1 MCQLFISADDSLWSS
16 KTKSLRTQGV
26 VTSIRLEVFFWGIL
40 EELSFRDQMTV
51 NQLITKLYLESLDAD
66 HDIGNFTSFLRV
78 CCSRYLSLI
87 SDGDLSHDWFNS
99 GFDRSRYRRLGL
111 GHVVLKPG
119 PVGCLGG
126 TDRWLGRVV
135 GVETYSPG
143 SRRFVS
149 GNGDGTWVVIVWIG
163 C

>member
-16 KTKSLRTQGV
+16 KTKSLRIQGV
-26 VTSIRLEVFFWGIL
+26 VTSIRLEVFFWDIL

-87 SDGDLSHDWFNS
+87 ADGDLSRETRLPLEKVDAKNIIQREALRKNQRSALFN
-99 GFDRSRYRRLGL
+99 DN
-111 GHVVLKPG
+111 
-119 PVGCLGG
+119 
-126 TDRWLGRVV
+126 
-135 GVETYSPG
+135 E
-143 SRRFVS
+143 
-149 GNGDGTWVVIVWIG
+149 GNLSIN
-163 C
+163 

>member
-16 KTKSLRTQGV
+16 KTKSLRIQGV
-26 VTSIRLEVFFWGIL
+26 VTSIRLEVFFWDIL

-87 SDGDLSHDWFNS
+87 ADGDLSRETRLPLEKVDAKNIIQRETLRKNQRSALFNES
-99 GFDRSRYRRLGL
+99 EKNPSV
-111 GHVVLKPG
+111 H
-119 PVGCLGG
+119 
-126 TDRWLGRVV
+126 
-135 GVETYSPG
+135 
-143 SRRFVS
+143 
-149 GNGDGTWVVIVWIG
+149 
-163 C
+163 

>member
-16 KTKSLRTQGV
+16 KTKSLRIQGV
-26 VTSIRLEVFFWGIL
+26 VTSIRLEVFFWDIL

-87 SDGDLSHDWFNS
+87 ADGDLSRETRLPLEKVDAKNIIQRETLRKNQRSALFNNS
-99 GFDRSRYRRLGL
+99 EENLSI
-111 GHVVLKPG
+111 
-119 PVGCLGG
+119 
-126 TDRWLGRVV
+126 
-135 GVETYSPG
+135 
-143 SRRFVS
+143 
-149 GNGDGTWVVIVWIG
+149 N
-163 C
+163 

>member
-16 KTKSLRTQGV
+16 KTKSLRIQGV
-26 VTSIRLEVFFWGIL
+26 VTSIRLEVFFWDIL

-87 SDGDLSHDWFNS
+87 ADGDLSRETRLPLEKVDAKNIIQREALRKNQRSALFNDS
-99 GFDRSRYRRLGL
+99 E
-111 GHVVLKPG
+111 
-119 PVGCLGG
+119 
-126 TDRWLGRVV
+126 
-135 GVETYSPG
+135 ETLSI
-143 SRRFVS
+143 
-149 GNGDGTWVVIVWIG
+149 N
-163 C
+163 

>member
-16 KTKSLRTQGV
+16 KTKSLRIQGV
-26 VTSIRLEVFFWGIL
+26 VTSIRLEVFFWDIL

-87 SDGDLSHDWFNS
+87 ADGDLSRETRLPLEKVDAKNIIQRETLRKNQRSALFNDS
-99 GFDRSRYRRLGL
+99 ESNL
-111 GHVVLKPG
+111 
-119 PVGCLGG
+119 
-126 TDRWLGRVV
+126 
-135 GVETYSPG
+135 SI
-143 SRRFVS
+143 
-149 GNGDGTWVVIVWIG
+149 N
-163 C
+163 

>member
-16 KTKSLRTQGV
+16 KTKSLRIQGV
-26 VTSIRLEVFFWGIL
+26 VTSIRLEVFFWDIL

-87 SDGDLSHDWFNS
+87 ADGDLSRETELPLEKVDAKNIIERETLRKKQRSALFNDS
-99 GFDRSRYRRLGL
+99 EKNPSV
-111 GHVVLKPG
+111 H
-119 PVGCLGG
+119 
-126 TDRWLGRVV
+126 
-135 GVETYSPG
+135 
-143 SRRFVS
+143 
-149 GNGDGTWVVIVWIG
+149 
-163 C
+163 

>member
-16 KTKSLRTQGV
+16 KTKSLRIQGV
-26 VTSIRLEVFFWGIL
+26 VTSIRLEVFFWDIL

-87 SDGDLSHDWFNS
+87 ADGDLSRETRLPLEKVDAKNIIQRETLRKSQRSALFNNS
-99 GFDRSRYRRLGL
+99 EENLSI
-111 GHVVLKPG
+111 
-119 PVGCLGG
+119 
-126 TDRWLGRVV
+126 
-135 GVETYSPG
+135 
-143 SRRFVS
+143 
-149 GNGDGTWVVIVWIG
+149 N
-163 C
+163 

>member
-16 KTKSLRTQGV
+16 KTKSLRIQGV
-26 VTSIRLEVFFWGIL
+26 VTSIRLEVFFWDIL

-87 SDGDLSHDWFNS
+87 ADGDLSRETRLPLEKVDAKNIIQRETLRKNQRNALFN
-99 GFDRSRYRRLGL
+99 DN
-111 GHVVLKPG
+111 
-119 PVGCLGG
+119 
-126 TDRWLGRVV
+126 
-135 GVETYSPG
+135 E
-143 SRRFVS
+143 
-149 GNGDGTWVVIVWIG
+149 GNLSIN
-163 C
+163 